1 MRLHRL
7 IGSAAAVAALL
18 PPAAAADS
26 VYHSEH
32 LKLTPVA
39 GAPLRSGFVE
49 NIKAEGPRIYAHE
62 IFVLNGAGARVT
74 YTVTRNFFLGEKC
87 AGTVFPSDVA
97 TLRTNVSGNARGD
110 VFVAPAD
117 VVGFEGRH
125 GVMWTVRRTPGAVE
139 YATRCTTV
147 TLD

>member
-32 LKLTPVA
+32 LRLTPVA

-49 NIKAEGPRIYAHE
+49 NIKAEGPVIYAHE

-74 YTVTRNFFLGEKC
+74 YTVTRNFFLGETC
-87 AGTVFPSDVA
+87 SGTVSLGRRDVPDQRERQRA
-97 TLRTNVSGNARGD
+97 RRRLHLTRGRRGLRGQAWRDVDGPAHPGQSSTRHDAR
-110 VFVAPAD
+110 P
-117 VVGFEGRH
+117 
-125 GVMWTVRRTPGAVE
+125 
-139 YATRCTTV
+139 
-147 TLD
+147 

>member
-1 MRLHRL
+1 M
-7 IGSAAAVAALL
+7 
-18 PPAAAADS
+18 
-26 VYHSEH
+26 
-32 LKLTPVA
+32 
-39 GAPLRSGFVE
+39 
-49 NIKAEGPRIYAHE
+49 
-62 IFVLNGAGARVT
+62 T

-87 AGTVFPSDVA
+87 SGTVFPPDVA
-97 TLRTNVSGNARGD
+97 TLRTNVSGNARGGA
-110 VFVAPAD
+110 FISPAD